1 MAQAPHIII
10 VGGGAAGLELA
21 TRLGNRLGR
30 KHLAEITLIDSS
42 RTHIWKP
49 LLHEIAAGTLDSAE
63 DELEYLAQ
71 ARWNHFRYRLGRVV
85 GLDRERKEV
94 LLAPTLND
102 DGEEIIPGRR
112 FGYDTLVF
120 AVGSLSNDFG
130 IAGVQQHCLFLDS
143 TEQAERF
150 QQKLLNCMLKAHT
163 QGKPIEPGQLD
174 VAIVGAGATGVEL
187 AAQLHHVTRLVSAYG
202 LDTIDP
208 AEDIRLHVIEAGP
221 RILPALPTRLS
232 DAAVHELHR
241 LGVTVHVNQR
251 VVEINAQGIVSAA
264 GVTIPAAIKVWAA
277 GIKAPEFLKDIAGLE
292 TNRINQLVVKRNLQC
307 TRDENIFAI
316 GDCAACPMD
325 ELGNNV
331 PPRAQA
337 AHQQASTL
345 FKTLVRRLKGKPP
358 LAYTYRDFGSLV
370 AMGRYSTVGSLMGGL
385 VGSMMIS
392 GFIAR
397 FVYLMLYKMHQ
408 AALYGWPRALLI
420 TLLHFLRR
428 GSTPRSNFI
437 DARAGAG
444 HGPLRSFS
452 RPCPA

>member
-1 MAQAPHIII
+1 MAEAHHIII

-21 TRLGNRLGR
+21 TKLGKKLGR
-30 KHLAEITLIDSS
+30 KHLADITLIDSS

-49 LLHEIAAGTLDSAE
+49 LLHEIAAGTLDSSE

-71 ARWNHFRYRLGRVV
+71 AQWNHFRYRLGRVI

-94 LLAPTLND
+94 LLAPTLSEE
-102 DGEEIIPGRR
+102 GEEIIPERR
-112 FGYDTLVF
+112 FSYDTLVF
-120 AVGSLSNDFG
+120 SVGSLSNDFG
-130 IAGVQQHCLFLDS
+130 IPGVQEHCLFLDS

-150 QQKLLNCMLKAHT
+150 QKNLLNSMLRAHT
-163 QGKPIEPGQLD
+163 QGTPIKQGQLD

-221 RILPALPTRLS
+221 NILPALPPRLS
-232 DAAVHELHR
+232 NAAMHELHR

-251 VVEINAQGIVSAA
+251 VVEIHEDGIVTAA

-277 GIKAPEFLKDIAGLE
+277 GIKAPEFLKNIAGLE
-292 TNRINQLVVKRNLQC
+292 TNRVDQLVVKRNLQC

-345 FKTLVRRLKGKPP
+345 FKTLARRLKGKPP
-358 LAYTYRDFGSLV
+358 LDYTYRDFGSLV
-370 AMGRYSTVGSLMGGL
+370 AMGRYSTVGNLMGGAGGFHDDL
-385 VGSMMIS
+385 GLYCALCLSRAVQGAS
-392 GFIAR
+392 GGTLWMAACIAHH
-397 FVYLMLYKMHQ
+397 L
-408 AALYGWPRALLI
+408 AA
-420 TLLHFLRR
+420 
-428 GSTPRSNFI
+428 
-437 DARAGAG
+437 
-444 HGPLRSFS
+444 FS
-452 RPCPA
+452 AQGY